1 MELELRGITKQF
13 PGVLANDD
21 VSLTARS
28 GKVLALIGENG
39 AGKSTLMNV
48 LSGLYTPDAGRDRDR
63 RRRCRS
69 SAIRAMPS
77 RPASAWSIS
86 TSCSSPSS
94 PSGRTSSSVSSRSR
108 GSGVMNR
115 KEARTEVRDI
125 SERYGLA
132 VDPDALVEDLP
143 VGIQQRVEIIKV
155 LLRGAKILVFDEPT
169 AVLTPQE
176 VEEFFGIVAELKGR
190 GATIIFITHKLKEA
204 LAIADDITVLRGGK
218 VAGHAD
224 PATATPEI
232 LASMMVGRDID
243 LVVDKAEAEPGET
256 VLELS
261 GVQML
266 DDYGRSLLKDVDLA
280 VRAGEIV
287 GVAGIQGNGQTELVE
302 AITGLLPIAGG
313 KVMFR
318 GSDISNHSPRQRHE
332 AGIAHVP
339 EDRNHMGMVGSFTIA
354 ENLVLD
360 SYYAPPFSKRG
371 VLHRDVIRESATQL
385 VEDYDVR
392 PPHHRQLRRCPVGR
406 QCPEDDRRARVQPRR
421 AAGRVRP
428 ADPRH
433 RRRLDRVHPRA
444 DRPQARRG
452 QGDPH
457 RLHRARRDLRAVGPH
472 PRHVRRQDRR
482 RAQGVRDDAHRGR
495 PLHGGEGSMSI
506 TSPDGTVT
514 VEPDDGRG
522 PSFFRKLT
530 TATDWKTGLVI
541 PALAVFTAL
550 VIGGIIIMLTGYS
563 LAETLEA
570 YRALLQGSVGSLR
583 AISQTLT
590 EATPLIFTGL
600 AVALA
605 FRAGLFNIGGEGQLL
620 MGGML
625 AVLAGFTFTGLPL
638 IIHLPLAIVCGAIGG
653 AIWGFIPGLLKAKT
667 GAHEVIVTIMLNYI
681 AYRLVDY
688 FLKTTL
694 FQREGRNDPISKT
707 VEESAQL
714 PALLAWLDPAM
725 KVHLGLFLALGAAGV
740 IWWLLFRTNTGFEFR
755 AVGANPSAARYAGMS
770 VTKVY
775 ILVMT
780 ISGALA
786 GLAGTSQVLGLLDRA
801 SPGFS
806 AGLGFDGI
814 AVALLGRSNPFGVVA
829 AALLFGGLN
838 AGGQYMQAN
847 ADVGIDLISVIQALI
862 IIFVAAPALISA
874 IYRVKTDASSTQI
887 SKGWGA

>member
-1 MELELRGITKQF
+1 
-13 PGVLANDD
+13 
-21 VSLTARS
+21 
-28 GKVLALIGENG
+28 
-39 AGKSTLMNV
+39 
-48 LSGLYTPDAGRDRDR
+48 
-63 RRRCRS
+63 
-69 SAIRAMPS
+69 
-77 RPASAWSIS
+77 
-86 TSCSSPSS
+86 
-94 PSGRTSSSVSSRSR
+94 
-108 GSGVMNR
+108 
-115 KEARTEVRDI
+115 
-125 SERYGLA
+125 
-132 VDPDALVEDLP
+132 
-143 VGIQQRVEIIKV
+143 
-155 LLRGAKILVFDEPT
+155 
-169 AVLTPQE
+169 
-176 VEEFFGIVAELKGR
+176 
-190 GATIIFITHKLKEA
+190 
-204 LAIADDITVLRGGK
+204 
-218 VAGHAD
+218 
-224 PATATPEI
+224 
-232 LASMMVGRDID
+232 
-243 LVVDKAEAEPGET
+243 
-256 VLELS
+256 
-261 GVQML
+261 
-266 DDYGRSLLKDVDLA
+266 
-280 VRAGEIV
+280 
-287 GVAGIQGNGQTELVE
+287 
-302 AITGLLPIAGG
+302 
-313 KVMFR
+313 
-318 GSDISNHSPRQRHE
+318 
-332 AGIAHVP
+332 
-339 EDRNHMGMVGSFTIA
+339 
-354 ENLVLD
+354 
-360 SYYAPPFSKRG
+360 
-371 VLHRDVIRESATQL
+371 
-385 VEDYDVR
+385 
-392 PPHHRQLRRCPVGR
+392 
-406 QCPEDDRRARVQPRR
+406 
-421 AAGRVRP
+421 
-428 ADPRH
+428 
-433 RRRLDRVHPRA
+433 
-444 DRPQARRG
+444 
-452 QGDPH
+452 
-457 RLHRARRDLRAVGPH
+457 
-472 PRHVRRQDRR
+472 
-482 RAQGVRDDAHRGR
+482 
-495 PLHGGEGSMSI
+495 MSI

-786 GLAGTSQVLGLLDRA
+786 GLAGTGQVLGLLDRA